1 MAPILR
7 GRAAQPTG
15 CQQGPGPK
23 PAAGE
28 MRHRWLQGVT
38 GALASH
44 SALRPQP
51 KDGVPSP
58 AQWPSPSLWWMVSN
72 RGAAKLPGK
81 EGPGPSASKSN
92 LKKKKKKGIAVFLA
106 LKPESTMVDHTSHPS
121 SPGAVS
127 VGSPLQPGPCFTR
140 FSAPHLLQHQQ
151 QCPRLLMTLFG
162 TLGAALAA
170 GLGAEA
176 HGDSSILPAR
186 GSACAKSQ
194 HVGGAGVGQLSR
206 ARVPARWGWAFRKTL
221 GHEICDGRDCAV
233 HWHWDFSMCERQVM
247 ELCRFSSHQPWDRD
261 LLGGTFLLPLYRF

>member
-1 MAPILR
+1 M
-7 GRAAQPTG
+7 
-15 CQQGPGPK
+15 
-23 PAAGE
+23 AAGSD
-28 MRHRWLQGVT
+28 RSPGFSL
-38 GALASH
+38 S
-44 SALRPQP
+44 SAAAAKGWGSLPGTVAEP
-51 KDGVPSP
+51 VPLVDGVKQRSSKTSWEGGSRTLSI
-58 AQWPSPSLWWMVSN
+58 QI
-72 RGAAKLPGK
+72 KFKK
-81 EGPGPSASKSN
+81 E
-92 LKKKKKKGIAVFLA
+92 KKKGIAVFLA

-127 VGSPLQPGPCFTR
+127 AGSPLQPGPCFTR

-151 QCPRLLMTLFG
+151 QCPRLLTTLFG